1 MHANTHTDTHRH
13 LDRPAVLTAFLSISI
28 REEKKLLCFP
38 IVLQIPL
45 HTHTYARTHTSHSRQ
60 DIFITTI
67 GFLSVP
73 FQNSSRHIGKLD
85 LTSFSAALEQQ
96 KSVSYTLEAAM
107 REKYLFQ
114 AVNKKEGSDK
124 KKKKRSLLF
133 VTSVVVWSSISLLR
147 LWT

>member
-1 MHANTHTDTHRH
+1 MLPDSFADT
-13 LDRPAVLTAFLSISI
+13 PA
-28 REEKKLLCFP
+28 
-38 IVLQIPL
+38 
-45 HTHTYARTHTSHSRQ
+45 HTHIRAHLRTHTSHSRQ

-124 KKKKRSLLF
+124 KKKKACSL
-133 VTSVVVWSSISLLR
+133 SLV
-147 LWT
+147 

>member
-1 MHANTHTDTHRH
+1 MHANTHRH

-28 REEKKLLCFP
+28 REEKKTALLPDSFADTP
-38 IVLQIPL
+38 A
-45 HTHTYARTHTSHSRQ
+45 HTHIRAHTHTSHSRQ

-124 KKKKRSLLF
+124 KKKKSLLF

-147 LWT
+147 L

>member
-1 MHANTHTDTHRH
+1 MLPDSFADT
-13 LDRPAVLTAFLSISI
+13 PA
-28 REEKKLLCFP
+28 
-38 IVLQIPL
+38 
-45 HTHTYARTHTSHSRQ
+45 HTHIRAHLRTHTSHSRQ

-73 FQNSSRHIGKLD
+73 FQNSSQHIGKLD

-124 KKKKRSLLF
+124 KKKKSLLF

-147 LWT
+147 L